1 MKIIFGVIIT
11 LVFTLILACG
21 CTETIDNNKIT
32 TVDNPSLPKTSVS
45 EDELEQNIESED
57 LVTVQNTE
65 MPKKINEDKVNG
77 IDQTKAKIV
86 GPHVIES
93 IEKISPIYSNLRDDF
108 TTKDYDEMATDA
120 LVLGKYAE
128 EKLDEIAIEE
138 KLPNTELFGKLSSK
152 DLLIYNKLIRYLL
165 DMKDISNMIKLPL
178 SYIKDDPSQ
187 ITLRDKLDS
196 FSAVMSKSKEATF
209 HFDELMDT
217 CSDFDVDCGQNLPA
231 KKVLEKQIE
240 FL

>member
-1 MKIIFGVIIT
+1 MKIIYGAIIA
-11 LVFTLILACG
+11 LVFILIFIAG
-21 CTETIDNNKIT
+21 CTETIDTNQIKPIE
-32 TVDNPSLPKTSVS
+32 KTSIPTPVVS
-45 EDELEQNIESED
+45 EEEVEQNIESEE
-57 LVTVQNTE
+57 LVNVQPSQT
-65 MPKKINEDKVNG
+65 PHTINEDKVNG
-77 IDQTKAKIV
+77 IDKTKAKIV
-86 GPHVIES
+86 GPYVIES

-108 TTKDYDEMATDA
+108 TTKDYDKMATDA
-120 LVLGKYAE
+120 LILGKYAE
-128 EKLDEIAIEE
+128 DKLDEIAIEE
-138 KLPNTELFGKLSSK
+138 KLPKTELFGKLSSK
-152 DLLIYNKLIRYLL
+152 DLLIYNKFIRYLL
-165 DMKDISNMIKLPL
+165 DMKEISNMIKLPL

-217 CSDFDVDCGQNLPA
+217 CSDFEVDCGQNLPA